1 MLNKGRFVN
10 SHKKNNSPYTKAG
23 DEMKVKEFDI
33 GSAHIEFYD
42 DNCVNQE
49 QSDAIYK
56 GLSKYLL
63 HIKKDTQAEQSK
75 VSQVDSCSNLSTKL

>member
-1 MLNKGRFVN
+1 
-10 SHKKNNSPYTKAG
+10 
-23 DEMKVKEFDI
+23 MKVREFDL

-42 DNCVNQE
+42 DNCVDQE

-63 HIKKDTQAEQSK
+63 LRTY
-75 VSQVDSCSNLSTKL
+75 